1 MPHGIRSAMKSPI
14 AVVVL
19 AAGAGTRMKSA
30 VPKVLHPLAGW
41 PMVRHVLENVA
52 QLKPARII
60 GVVSPGAKGVAA
72 AFAPY
77 PTVVQRQPLG
87 TGHATKAALGALKG
101 HRGPVLV
108 VFADAPLVTTAARSW
123 RQASIS
129 LWIVAVGVL
138 GFTASD
144 PTPYGRLIVRRGV
157 LEKIVESRDADEAEK
172 AIDFCNSGVMC
183 VDGALLAQLLAGIGN
198 KNVKREYYLVDA
210 VAVARA
216 AGHRAIAIEGDEA
229 EFQGVNSRAE
239 LAVAERALQQRLRA
253 AALAA
258 GVTMSDPDTVWLS
271 ADTRFAPDV
280 TIGPNVRFGLGVSV
294 GPNVEIKAFCDIEG
308 ARIGKGAIIG
318 PFARIRPGSDVAD
331 DVHIGN
337 FVELKATR
345 MGRGAKANH
354 LAYLGD
360 SDIGARSNI
369 GAGTIA
375 VNYDGF
381 GKWRTVIGDDAF
393 IGSNSSLV
401 APIRVGRGANVT
413 AGSAITEDVP
423 AGAVAFGRARQ
434 VTKKGRAAPLRAKL
448 KARAAAAKRAKA
460 KKK

>member
-1 MPHGIRSAMKSPI
+1 MKSPI

-41 PMVRHVLENVA
+41 PMVRHVLDNVA
-52 QLKPARII
+52 RLKPARIV
-60 GVVSPGAKGVAA
+60 GVVSPGAKDVAA
-72 AFAPY
+72 AFAPH
-77 PTVVQRQPLG
+77 PTVVQRRPLG
-87 TGHATKAALGALKG
+87 TGHAAKAALGALKG

-108 VFADAPLVTTAARSW
+108 VYADAPLLTTASLQKLVDACREE
-123 RQASIS
+123 QA
-129 LWIVAVGVL
+129 AVGVL
-138 GFTASD
+138 GFVASD

-183 VDGALLAQLLAGIGN
+183 LDGTLLAQLLAGIGN
-198 KNVKREYYLVDA
+198 DNVKREYYLVDA

-216 AGHRAIAIEGDEA
+216 AGHRAIAIEGEEA

-271 ADTRFAPDV
+271 ADTRFAADI
-280 TIGPNVRFGLGVSV
+280 TIGPNVRFGPGVSV
-294 GPNVEIKAFCDIEG
+294 GANVEIKAFCDIEG

-318 PFARIRPGSDVAD
+318 PFARIRPGSEVAE

-401 APIRVGRGANVT
+401 APVRVGRGANVT

-423 AGAVAFGRARQ
+423 AGSVAFGRARQ

-448 KARAAAAKRAKA
+448 KARAAAAKRAKS
-460 KKK
+460 KKKR